1 MVVLWGGAV
10 SYERGAPV
18 VGMHRVIWWVLAT
31 SHTKTVTEKTPKPQE
46 GAGGWVGGWL
56 GNWWVG
62 WSVGRF
68 LVGRQVGKQAGRR
81 VGRKGD
87 GWIPTRRSREDYAFC
102 ASTAVLDIGP
112 GM

>member
-46 GAGGWVGGWL
+46 GGWV
-56 GNWWVG
+56 VG
-62 WSVGRF
+62 WVIGG
-68 LVGRQVGKQAGRR
+68 LVGRLVDSWLVGK
-81 VGRKGD
+81 
-87 GWIPTRRSREDYAFC
+87 
-102 ASTAVLDIGP
+102 
-112 GM
+112 